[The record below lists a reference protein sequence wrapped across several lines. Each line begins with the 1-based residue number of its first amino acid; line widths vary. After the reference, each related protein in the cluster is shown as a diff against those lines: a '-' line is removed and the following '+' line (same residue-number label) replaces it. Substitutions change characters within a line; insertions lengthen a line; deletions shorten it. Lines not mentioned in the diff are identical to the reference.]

1 MVSPFLPGRIF
12 PYEQSIETIDS
23 LKNIYNFE
31 KKISNNLRKKILLR
45 STREFS
51 ETKRGKWYA
60 DKYFNNFE
68 KKQIDYGFNDYTKNL
83 RNSRIN
89 IFFYDSS
96 GILDNFIYNIPT
108 IGVWNNLYNHIEEEF
123 VEKYKLLKDANI
135 IFDSVDELIV
145 HLNNIWEDV
154 DEWWFSEKTQRNI
167 NLFNSNFNNKG
178 SIISLFKLR
187 KYVKSNIY

>member
-1 MVSPFLPGRIF
+1 M
-12 PYEQSIETIDS
+12 
-23 LKNIYNFE
+23 
-31 KKISNNLRKKILLR
+31 
-45 STREFS
+45 
-51 ETKRGKWYA
+51 
-60 DKYFNNFE
+60 
-68 KKQIDYGFNDYTKNL
+68 
-83 RNSRIN
+83 
-89 IFFYDSS
+89 
-96 GILDNFIYNIPT
+96 DNFIYNIPT